1 MRTDHPSIPPAAPR
15 HRNPV
20 IAAHYR
26 MAYRFAWQCRGEF
39 LYIHTRPTPFGW
51 VDVTSTSSTLCSPDD
66 LTRAVL
72 DVLERAVA
80 EAPDDERLRADVAVC
95 CTPAGGGGRGPRG
108 GGGVGA
114 IRRPARAGVHHQ
126 APLGIATRRI
136 RRAPPTNPPSSSGLR
151 RVSDEGPALAK
162 PEARNRK
169 NRVKDEAPPLARRRV
184 GSGLSGFWSGSVL
197 ACGGGVSFRV
207 VHLRCSVL
215 FVFGVVLFLG

>member
-51 VDVTSTSSTLCSPDD
+51 VDVTSTSSTPCSPDD

-95 CTPAGGGGRGPRG
+95 CTRPGGGAVLVVAEELEPFVVRHGPEF
-108 GGGVGA
+108 
-114 IRRPARAGVHHQ
+114 I
-126 APLGIATRRI
+126 T
-136 RRAPPTNPPSSSGLR
+136 
-151 RVSDEGPALAK
+151 K
-162 PEARNRK
+162 PRW
-169 NRVKDEAPPLARRRV
+169 
-184 GSGLSGFWSGSVL
+184 G
-197 ACGGGVSFRV
+197 
-207 VHLRCSVL
+207 
-215 FVFGVVLFLG
+215 

>member
-95 CTPAGGGGRGPRG
+95 CTPAGG
-108 GGGVGA
+108 A
-114 IRRPARAGVHHQ
+114 SWWRRSWSH
-126 APLGIATRRI
+126 
-136 RRAPPTNPPSSSGLR
+136 SSSGTGR
-151 RVSDEGPALAK
+151 SSSPSPAGDSHPADPPGTAHQPAQLVWVA
-162 PEARNRK
+162 ARQ
-169 NRVKDEAPPLARRRV
+169 RRRSGASQT
-184 GSGLSGFWSGSVL
+184 GSQKPKKPGK
-197 ACGGGVSFRV
+197 R
-207 VHLRCSVL
+207 
-215 FVFGVVLFLG
+215 